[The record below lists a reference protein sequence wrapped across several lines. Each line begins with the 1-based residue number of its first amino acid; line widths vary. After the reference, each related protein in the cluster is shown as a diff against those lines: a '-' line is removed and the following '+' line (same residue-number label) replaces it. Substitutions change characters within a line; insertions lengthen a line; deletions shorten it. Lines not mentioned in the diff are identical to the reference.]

1 MTSSPLSVLCPID
14 FSEAS
19 LGALRYAAAI
29 VESSHGH
36 LTVMTVDDPL
46 LASMDAARGH
56 AWPSDQT
63 RKDLESA
70 VTDTLG
76 LTAHGLDLH
85 YHVPIGE
92 PAPEILRV
100 ASERHVDL
108 IVMSSHGLTGVRK
121 LFFGSTTERVL
132 RRTPAPVLVTRPGDR
147 GPIEASDV
155 ASRVG
160 RVLVPIDL
168 AGAPAHQVKIAM
180 AVADRLASALLVTH
194 VVEPTRL
201 PFRRRADGP
210 KLDAERR
217 AQAQETLDSLVA
229 NHAPGDRVETLV
241 AYGDPAEEIVRIA
254 KDRHAGLIV
263 MPLSIDRAKG
273 PLVGSVTYRVLCLAN
288 SLVLALPAQSAEIPG
303 GALKHTSTAAPH

>member
-29 VESSHGH
+29 AESSHGP
-36 LTVMTVDDPL
+36 LMVMTVDDPL

-76 LTAHGLDLH
+76 LRAHGLDLH

-100 ASERHVDL
+100 AAERRVDL

-132 RRTPAPVLVTRPGDR
+132 RRAPVPVLVTRPGDR
-147 GPIEASDV
+147 GPAESAEI
-155 ASRVG
+155 ASRIG
-160 RVLVPIDL
+160 RILVPIDL
-168 AGAPAHQVKIAM
+168 AGAPVHQVRIAHTL
-180 AVADRLASALLVTH
+180 ADRLGSALLVTH

-201 PFRRRADGP
+201 AFPRRADGP

-217 AQAQETLDSLVA
+217 AQAQDLLDALVA
-229 NHAPGDRVETLV
+229 DHAPGDRVETLI

-263 MPLSIDRAKG
+263 MPLSIERARG

-288 SLVLALPAQSAEIPG
+288 SLVLALPAAMATPTSMEQDLSSA
-303 GALKHTSTAAPH
+303 HRS